1 MRQIFL
7 GALPLKLDISKRIFP
22 QFFHNFSISQTY
34 FTTGYP
40 QVDYKFFGFF
50 QLFFR
55 PSQFCAPHLAFSP
68 SHARNFALRT
78 SLFRP
83 RTLAVLRSA
92 PRFFALARSQFFFD
106 EVIHKLSTYRHFE
119 LCKFLDFPALV
130 LFLLLNFFYK
140 IQKKNGT

>member
-92 PRFFALARSQFFFD
+92 PRFFALARSQFCAPHLAFSPSHARSFFLM
-106 EVIHKLSTYRHFE
+106 KLSTSYPHIGI
-119 LCKFLDFPALV
+119 
-130 LFLLLNFFYK
+130 LNFVNF
-140 IQKKNGT
+140 